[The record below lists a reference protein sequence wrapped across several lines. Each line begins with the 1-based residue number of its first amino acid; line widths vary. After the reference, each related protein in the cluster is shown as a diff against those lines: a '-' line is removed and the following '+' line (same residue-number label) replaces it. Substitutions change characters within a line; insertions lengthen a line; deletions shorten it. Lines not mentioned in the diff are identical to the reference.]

1 MDKDLLRRQ
10 IVDEIQAEFDTKLRQ
25 AKHQKEQAEGEL
37 EAASERWRT
46 EKRRLNAEIDRLE
59 NALVDAK
66 AAAARKQPQSGSDRK
81 PAGPDPLAVGRI
93 QEAADEKLKKATA
106 EWERERGQLKSQIN
120 RLEGALAEAIARA
133 SNPLRSTQP
142 MKEQFEIELNRVAQE
157 KTEIE
162 QAFLRAKTQW
172 EQEKLKMTGEMVKLR
187 RAAQIMGQPLPK
199 EEKPDVNPKIR
210 DVENQLKESHA
221 KWSAEREELAKEIH
235 RLEQVSRHWDIERR
249 QLNDHAGQLQQAFV
263 KAQAQIQTYEAAAR
277 APKTSEAQIEQLRRE
292 KEGLQTELKEARR
305 AWEAER
311 QKLKTEIEQLEGQI
325 QRVSESQDR
334 VSKEIV
340 DQLRKQYEQRLQEA
354 IQEKS
359 QLAGQL
365 QSANALLEAA
375 GTPPSARQTDDSG
388 FDNTAIE
395 AEVSRVESLI
405 KEVVALMDD
414 PDTELSTIIRKN
426 VEKAELDAYLK
437 GIIFASGRSK

>member
-1 MDKDLLRRQ
+1 
-10 IVDEIQAEFDTKLRQ
+10 
-25 AKHQKEQAEGEL
+25 
-37 EAASERWRT
+37 
-46 EKRRLNAEIDRLE
+46 
-59 NALVDAK
+59 
-66 AAAARKQPQSGSDRK
+66 
-81 PAGPDPLAVGRI
+81 
-93 QEAADEKLKKATA
+93 
-106 EWERERGQLKSQIN
+106 
-120 RLEGALAEAIARA
+120 
-133 SNPLRSTQP
+133 

-199 EEKPDVNPKIR
+199 GEKPDVNPKIR

-221 KWSAEREELAKEIH
+221 KWSAEREQLAKEIH

-277 APKTSEAQIEQLRRE
+277 APKPSEAQVEQLRRE
-292 KEGLQTELKEARR
+292 KEGLQKELQETRR

-311 QKLKTEIEQLEGQI
+311 QQLKTEIERLEGQI

-354 IQEKS
+354 IQEKN

-365 QSANALLEAA
+365 QSANALLEAER
-375 GTPPSARQTDDSG
+375 TPRSAMQTENSG
-388 FDNTAIE
+388 FDITAIE

-405 KEVVALMDD
+405 KEVLALMDD

>member
-1 MDKDLLRRQ
+1 MSCVVMLGSFLR
-10 IVDEIQAEFDTKLRQ
+10 ILFITNHLFISFFFFFLMI
-25 AKHQKEQAEGEL
+25 
-37 EAASERWRT
+37 
-46 EKRRLNAEIDRLE
+46 RRPPRSTLFPYTTLFRS
-59 NALVDAK
+59 
-66 AAAARKQPQSGSDRK
+66 PQSDSGRK
-81 PAGPDPLAVGRI
+81 PASPDPLAVARI

-120 RLEGALAEAIARA
+120 RLEGAVAEAIARA
-133 SNPLRSTQP
+133 SNPLRSTPP

-157 KTEIE
+157 KTEME

-172 EQEKLKMTGEMVKLR
+172 EQEKLKITGEMVKLR

-199 EEKPDVNPKIR
+199 EDKPDVNPKTR
-210 DVENQLKESHA
+210 DLENQLKESHA

-292 KEGLQTELKEARR
+292 KEGLQTELQEARR

-311 QKLKTEIEQLEGQI
+311 QQLKTEIERLEGQI

-354 IQEKS
+354 IQEKN

-365 QSANALLEAA
+365 QSANALLEAER
-375 GTPPSARQTDDSG
+375 TPRSAMQTENSG
-388 FDNTAIE
+388 FDNSAIE
-395 AEVSRVESLI
+395 DEVSRVESLI

-437 GIIFASGRSK
+437 GIMFAFDRSK

>member
-10 IVDEIQAEFDTKLRQ
+10 IVNEIQAEFDTKLRQ
-25 AKHQKEQAEGEL
+25 AKRQKEQAEGEL
-37 EAASERWRT
+37 EAASERWRA

-59 NALVDAK
+59 AALDDAK
-66 AAAARKQPQSGSDRK
+66 AAAGRKDSDQK
-81 PAGPDPLAVGRI
+81 PAAPDPLAVARLH
-93 QEAADEKLKKATA
+93 EEADEKLNKATA

-120 RLEGALAEAIARA
+120 RLEGAVAEAIARA

-162 QAFLRAKTQW
+162 QACLRAKPQW
-172 EQEKLKMTGEMVKLR
+172 KQEQLKMTGEMVKLR
-187 RAAQIMGQPLPK
+187 RAAKIMGQPVAK
-199 EEKPDVNPKIR
+199 EEKAHVNPKLR
-210 DVENQLKESHA
+210 DLENQLKESHA
-221 KWSAEREELAKEIH
+221 KWSAEREELTKQIH
-235 RLEQVSRHWDIERR
+235 RLEQTSRHWDIERR

-263 KAQAQIQTYEAAAR
+263 KAQAQIQTYEATAR
-277 APKTSEAQIEQLRRE
+277 APNPSEAQIEQLRRE
-292 KEGLQTELKEARR
+292 KEGLQTELQETRT

-311 QKLKTEIEQLEGQI
+311 SQLKKEIERLEGQI
-325 QRVSESQDR
+325 QRASESQDR

-354 IQEKS
+354 IQEKN
-359 QLAGQL
+359 QLTGK
-365 QSANALLEAA
+365 LLEAER
-375 GTPPSARQTDDSG
+375 TPRSGGQTKNSG
-388 FDNTAIE
+388 LDNTAIA

-405 KEVVALMDD
+405 KELVALMED

-437 GIIFASGRSK
+437 GIMFASRPGK

>member
-25 AKHQKEQAEGEL
+25 AKRQKEQAEGEL
-37 EAASERWRT
+37 EAASERWRA

-59 NALVDAK
+59 AALDDAK
-66 AAAARKQPQSGSDRK
+66 AAAARKDSDQK
-81 PAGPDPLAVGRI
+81 PAAPDPLAVARLH
-93 QEAADEKLKKATA
+93 EEADEKLNKATA

-120 RLEGALAEAIARA
+120 RLEGAVAEAIARA

-199 EEKPDVNPKIR
+199 EEKPDVNPKTR
-210 DVENQLKESHA
+210 DLENQLKESHA
-221 KWSAEREELAKEIH
+221 KWSAEREELTKQIH
-235 RLEQVSRHWDIERR
+235 RLEQTSRHWDIERR
-249 QLNDHAGQLQQAFV
+249 QLNDHAGQLQQAFL
-263 KAQAQIQTYEAAAR
+263 KAQAQIQTYEATAR
-277 APKTSEAQIEQLRRE
+277 APNPSEAQIEQLRRE
-292 KEGLQTELKEARR
+292 KEGLQTELQETRR

-311 QKLKTEIEQLEGQI
+311 SQLKKEIERLEGQI
-325 QRVSESQDR
+325 QRASESQDR

-354 IQEKS
+354 IQEKN
-359 QLAGQL
+359 QLTGK
-365 QSANALLEAA
+365 LLEAER
-375 GTPPSARQTDDSG
+375 TPRSGGQTKNSG
-388 FDNTAIE
+388 LDNTAIA

-405 KEVVALMDD
+405 KELVALMED

-437 GIIFASGRSK
+437 GIMFASRPGK

>member
-1 MDKDLLRRQ
+1 MDKELLRRQ

-25 AKHQKEQAEGEL
+25 AKRQKEQAEGEL

-46 EKRRLNAEIDRLE
+46 EKRRLNSEIDRLE
-59 NALVDAK
+59 AALADAK
-66 AAAARKQPQSGSDRK
+66 AARKQPQSDSDRK
-81 PAGPDPLAVGRI
+81 PAASDPLAVARL

-120 RLEGALAEAIARA
+120 RLEGAVAEAIARA

-172 EQEKLKMTGEMVKLR
+172 EQEKLKVTGEMVKLR
-187 RAAQIMGQPLPK
+187 RAAQIMGQPIPK

-221 KWSAEREELAKEIH
+221 KWSAEREELVKEIH

-292 KEGLQTELKEARR
+292 KEGLQTELQETRR

-311 QKLKTEIEQLEGQI
+311 QKLKTEIERLEGQI

-340 DQLRKQYEQRLQEA
+340 DQLRKQYEQRLQET
-354 IQEKS
+354 IQEKN

-365 QSANALLEAA
+365 QSANALLEAE
-375 GTPPSARQTDDSG
+375 GTSGSTMQSENSG
-388 FDNTAIE
+388 FDSTAIE

>member
-25 AKHQKEQAEGEL
+25 AKRQKEQAEGEL
-37 EAASERWRT
+37 EAASERWRA

-59 NALVDAK
+59 AAVVDAK
-66 AAAARKQPQSGSDRK
+66 AAAARKQPQSDSDRK
-81 PAGPDPLAVGRI
+81 PAASDPLAVARLK
-93 QEAADEKLKKATA
+93 EAADEKLKKATA

-120 RLEGALAEAIARA
+120 RLEGAVAEAIARA

-199 EEKPDVNPKIR
+199 GEKPDVNPKIR
-210 DVENQLKESHA
+210 DVENQLKESHV
-221 KWSAEREELAKEIH
+221 KWSAEREQLVKEIH

-277 APKTSEAQIEQLRRE
+277 APKPSEAQVEQLRRE
-292 KEGLQTELKEARR
+292 KEGLQKELQETRR

-311 QKLKTEIEQLEGQI
+311 QQLKTEIERLEGQI

-354 IQEKS
+354 IQEKN

-365 QSANALLEAA
+365 QSANALLEAER
-375 GTPPSARQTDDSG
+375 TPRSAMQTENSG
-388 FDNTAIE
+388 FDITAIE

-405 KEVVALMDD
+405 KEVLALMDD

-437 GIIFASGRSK
+437 GIMFAFGRSK

>member
-25 AKHQKEQAEGEL
+25 AKRQKEQAEGEL
-37 EAASERWRT
+37 EAASERWRA
-46 EKRRLNAEIDRLE
+46 EKRRLNGEIDRLE
-59 NALVDAK
+59 AALVDAK
-66 AAAARKQPQSGSDRK
+66 ATAGRKQPQSDSGRK
-81 PAGPDPLAVGRI
+81 PASPDPLAVAKI

-120 RLEGALAEAIARA
+120 RLEGAVAEAIARA

-172 EQEKLKMTGEMVKLR
+172 EQEQLKMTGEMVKLR
-187 RAAQIMGQPLPK
+187 RAAKIMGQPVAK
-199 EEKPDVNPKIR
+199 EEKADVNPKLR
-210 DVENQLKESHA
+210 DLENQLKESHA
-221 KWSAEREELAKEIH
+221 KWSAEREELTKQIH
-235 RLEQVSRHWDIERR
+235 RLEQTSRHWDIERR
-249 QLNDHAGQLQQAFV
+249 QLNDHAGQLQQAFL

-292 KEGLQTELKEARR
+292 KEGLQTELQETRR

-311 QKLKTEIEQLEGQI
+311 SQLKKEIERLEGQI
-325 QRVSESQDR
+325 QRASESQDR

-354 IQEKS
+354 IQEKN
-359 QLAGQL
+359 QLTGK
-365 QSANALLEAA
+365 LLEAER
-375 GTPPSARQTDDSG
+375 TPRSGGQTKNSG
-388 FDNTAIE
+388 LDNTAIA

-405 KEVVALMDD
+405 KEVIALMDD

-437 GIIFASGRSK
+437 GIMFAFGRSK

>member
-25 AKHQKEQAEGEL
+25 AKRQKEQAEGEL
-37 EAASERWRT
+37 EAASERWRA

-59 NALVDAK
+59 AAVVDAK
-66 AAAARKQPQSGSDRK
+66 AAAARKQPQSDSGRK
-81 PAGPDPLAVGRI
+81 PASPDPLAVARI
-93 QEAADEKLKKATA
+93 QEAADEKLEKATA

-120 RLEGALAEAIARA
+120 RLEGAVAEAIGRA

-311 QKLKTEIEQLEGQI
+311 QKLKTEIE
-325 QRVSESQDR
+325 
-334 VSKEIV
+334 
-340 DQLRKQYEQRLQEA
+340 RL
-354 IQEKS
+354 
-359 QLAGQL
+359 
-365 QSANALLEAA
+365 
-375 GTPPSARQTDDSG
+375 
-388 FDNTAIE
+388 
-395 AEVSRVESLI
+395 
-405 KEVVALMDD
+405 
-414 PDTELSTIIRKN
+414 
-426 VEKAELDAYLK
+426 
-437 GIIFASGRSK
+437 

>member
-25 AKHQKEQAEGEL
+25 AKRQKEQAEGEL
-37 EAASERWRT
+37 EAASERWRA

-59 NALVDAK
+59 AALDDAK
-66 AAAARKQPQSGSDRK
+66 AAAARKDSDQK
-81 PAGPDPLAVGRI
+81 PAAPDPLAVARLH
-93 QEAADEKLKKATA
+93 EEADEKLNKATA

-120 RLEGALAEAIARA
+120 RLEGAVAEAIARA

-172 EQEKLKMTGEMVKLR
+172 EQEQLKMTGEMVKLR
-187 RAAQIMGQPLPK
+187 RAAKIMGQPVAK
-199 EEKPDVNPKIR
+199 EEKADVNPKLR
-210 DVENQLKESHA
+210 DLENQLKESHA
-221 KWSAEREELAKEIH
+221 KWSAEREELTKQIH
-235 RLEQVSRHWDIERR
+235 RLEQTSRHWDIERR
-249 QLNDHAGQLQQAFV
+249 QLNDHAGQLQQAFL
-263 KAQAQIQTYEAAAR
+263 KAQAQIQTYEATAR
-277 APKTSEAQIEQLRRE
+277 APNPSEAQIEQLRRE
-292 KEGLQTELKEARR
+292 KEGLQTELQETRR

-311 QKLKTEIEQLEGQI
+311 RQLKKEIERLEGQI
-325 QRVSESQDR
+325 QRASESQDR

-354 IQEKS
+354 IQEKN
-359 QLAGQL
+359 QLTGK
-365 QSANALLEAA
+365 LLEAER
-375 GTPPSARQTDDSG
+375 TPRSGGQTKNSG
-388 FDNTAIE
+388 LDNTAIA

-405 KEVVALMDD
+405 KELVALMED

-437 GIIFASGRSK
+437 GIMFASRPGK

>member
-25 AKHQKEQAEGEL
+25 AKRQKEQAEGEL
-37 EAASERWRT
+37 EAASERWRA
-46 EKRRLNAEIDRLE
+46 EKRRMNAEIDRLE
-59 NALVDAK
+59 AALVDAK
-66 AAAARKQPQSGSDRK
+66 AAAARKQPQSDSGRK
-81 PAGPDPLAVGRI
+81 PSSPDPLAVARI

-120 RLEGALAEAIARA
+120 RLEGAVAEAIARA

-172 EQEKLKMTGEMVKLR
+172 EQEKLKITGEMVKLR

-199 EEKPDVNPKIR
+199 EDKPDVNPKTR
-210 DVENQLKESHA
+210 DLENQLKESHA
-221 KWSAEREELAKEIH
+221 KWSAEREQLAKEIH
-235 RLEQVSRHWDIERR
+235 RLEQVARHWDIERR
-249 QLNDHAGQLQQAFV
+249 QRNDH
-263 KAQAQIQTYEAAAR
+263 
-277 APKTSEAQIEQLRRE
+277 
-292 KEGLQTELKEARR
+292 
-305 AWEAER
+305 
-311 QKLKTEIEQLEGQI
+311 
-325 QRVSESQDR
+325 
-334 VSKEIV
+334 
-340 DQLRKQYEQRLQEA
+340 
-354 IQEKS
+354 
-359 QLAGQL
+359 AGQL
-365 QSANALLEAA
+365 QSANALLEAER
-375 GTPPSARQTDDSG
+375 TPRSAMQTENSG

-395 AEVSRVESLI
+395 DEVSRVESLI

-437 GIIFASGRSK
+437 GIMFAFDRSK